1 MRLSNYDLWVLS
13 LTNDYSGRDETI
25 MQGIN
30 FHHILARM
38 ILTCNL
44 EMYRVDSRRSYRTLV
59 RLQVYSASFED
70 EIGKPLRMLTTSAKS
85 GCQQLVR
92 NSM

>member
-1 MRLSNYDLWVLS
+1 MS
-13 LTNDYSGRDETI
+13 LTNGHSERDETV
-25 MQGIN
+25 MHGSN
-30 FHHILARM
+30 SYHTLARM

-70 EIGKPLRMLTTSAKS
+70 EIGKPLRMLTTSAES